1 MWKEDTECEGCNLH
15 EQVFCKP
22 KSKYAMLF
30 IAPFPLI
37 VVPAVIQILFFSNF
51 NLFLKI
57 AILVGWFAYG
67 FFFLNIW
74 ESRMLCNH
82 CPYYANDS
90 QKSLRCPIDKGKL
103 KTGKYDPGPSSTSEK
118 IQFIIGA
125 LLMIGFP
132 IPFLIIGELWVSLIL
147 LGIGFIMWIIILQL
161 KICTDCVNFAC
172 PLNRVPKEIRNEFIK
187 KNPVIREAW
196 EKKGYNF
203 D

>member
-1 MWKEDTECEGCNLH
+1 
-15 EQVFCKP
+15 
-22 KSKYAMLF
+22 MLF

-57 AILVGWFAYG
+57 AILIGWFVYG

-118 IQFIIGA
+118 LQFIIGA

-147 LGIGFIMWIIILQL
+147 LGIGFIMWILILQL

-172 PLNRVPKEIRNEFIK
+172 PLNRVPKAIRNEFIK